1 MSVLKIVGG
10 RRLSGSVR
18 VQGAKNSALPML
30 AASVMTEGI
39 SVLRNCPAL
48 SDVET
53 TLEILRHVGCQVYR
67 DGDAVYVDASGP
79 ISPEVPDELMRRMRS
94 SVIFLGALLAR
105 CGEAALSLPG
115 GCELG
120 PRPVDLHLLALRAL
134 GAEITEAAGRLC
146 CRAGRLRGGHID
158 LPAVSVGA
166 TENAMLAAC
175 LAEGTTVITG
185 AAREPEIQDLQAFL
199 RAAGALVSG
208 AGSGVIRIR
217 GVEKLRGAE
226 HRIIPDRIAAAT
238 WLAACASAGGS
249 VRLYD
254 ADPGRCGPILQVL
267 RRMGCSVSTGEGL
280 ITLERRGGLVSPG
293 SVVTRPY
300 PGFPTDAQPPLMA
313 AALRARGTTVMIE
326 TIFEARY
333 RHVPALRRMGADV
346 RTEGKTAVIRGVERL
361 RGTETAAADLRGGAA
376 LAVAALAAEGE
387 TVLGGLQH
395 VDRGYEDLAGTLAA
409 LGAEV
414 IRI

>member
-53 TLEILRHVGCQVYR
+53 TLEILRHVGCRVYR

-333 RHVPALRRMGADV
+333 RHVPALRRMGA
-346 RTEGKTAVIRGVERL
+346 EFM
-361 RGTETAAADLRGGAA
+361 
-376 LAVAALAAEGE
+376 
-387 TVLGGLQH
+387 
-395 VDRGYEDLAGTLAA
+395 
-409 LGAEV
+409 
-414 IRI
+414 

>member
-53 TLEILRHVGCQVYR
+53 TLEILRHVGCRVYR